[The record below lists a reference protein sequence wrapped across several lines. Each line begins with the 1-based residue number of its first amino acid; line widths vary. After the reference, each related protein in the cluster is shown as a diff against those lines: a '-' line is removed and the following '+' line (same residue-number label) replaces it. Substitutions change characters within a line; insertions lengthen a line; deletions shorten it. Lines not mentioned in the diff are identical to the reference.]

1 MAKDLHVV
9 YGRRLP
15 RLLWQKTSRSSI
27 VDHLHVFY
35 GKRIKGRFLAE
46 DLKFSVKGGLQVI
59 YSRRPSCLLWEKIS
73 RFLYPKTSESEETC
87 RSFIGNYIQVFY
99 SRRLSGSGLLFHI
112 PLIAEQT
119 SSEIS
124 QHLLPASCLT
134 LFKILF
140 DYKTSY
146 QQISIHFRFQVEFLI
161 LKNRLKAT
169 LLLLLSFLLFY

>member
-1 MAKDLHVV
+1 MSSMAGELHVFPGLLCQMTSKSSIAEDHQAFYSRRPPGLLWQTTSTSSMAKDLHVV

-73 RFLYPKTSESEETC
+73 RFLWPKTSESEEDLQIFYRKLYPSLLQQKTF
-87 RSFIGNYIQVFY
+87 RLWTYIPY
-99 SRRLSGSGLLFHI
+99 S
-112 PLIAEQT
+112 
-119 SSEIS
+119 
-124 QHLLPASCLT
+124 
-134 LFKILF
+134 
-140 DYKTSY
+140 SY
-146 QQISIHFRFQVEFLI
+146 C
-161 LKNRLKAT
+161 
-169 LLLLLSFLLFY
+169 